1 MKLQLDH
8 LKQMKQLESERQQD
22 FMVNCQKILRLVKE
36 RQKDHVLE
44 QIIQMDE
51 SVRAINVDIQ
61 AFKNIRTQLFS

>member
-1 MKLQLDH
+1 
-8 LKQMKQLESERQQD
+8 
-22 FMVNCQKILRLVKE
+22 MVNCQKILRLVKE

-61 AFKNIRTQLFS
+61 AFKNIRT